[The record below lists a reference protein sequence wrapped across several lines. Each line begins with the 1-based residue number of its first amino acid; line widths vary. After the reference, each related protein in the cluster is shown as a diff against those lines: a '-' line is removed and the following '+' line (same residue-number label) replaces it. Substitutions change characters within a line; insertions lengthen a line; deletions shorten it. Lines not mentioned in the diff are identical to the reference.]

1 MSKET
6 AMAVK
11 KVPEGHNRVSP
22 YLIVDGAGRALDFY
36 KKACGA
42 VELFRHTAPT
52 GMIGHAEARI
62 GDTAVM
68 LADGHPDSD
77 AHGPAH
83 YSGSPRSLHKYCE
96 AINARPPPS
105 DA

>member
-36 KKACGA
+36 KKAFGA

-52 GMIGHAEARI
+52 GKIGHAEVRI
-62 GDTAVM
+62 GDTVVM
-68 LADGHPDSD
+68 LADVHPDSD
-77 AHGPAH
+77 
-83 YSGSPRSLHKYCE
+83 RSEEHTSELQSLTNLVCRLLLE
-96 AINARPPPS
+96 
-105 DA
+105 